1 MHLVTGSSGYVGSVI
16 VNKLLESN
24 KEVIALDSS
33 PSKVNSKYINK
44 KSINLDITNYK
55 SLEDIFIS
63 NKIESI
69 YHCTCP
75 INLQ

>member
-24 KEVIALDSS
+24 KEVVALDSS

-44 KSINLDITNYK
+44 NINLDITNYK
-55 SLEDIFIS
+55 RLEEIFIS
-63 NKIESI
+63 NKV
-69 YHCTCP
+69 
-75 INLQ
+75 

>member
-33 PSKVNSKYINK
+33 PVKLIQIYKQKY
-44 KSINLDITNYK
+44 
-55 SLEDIFIS
+55 
-63 NKIESI
+63 
-69 YHCTCP
+69 
-75 INLQ
+75 